1 MHFSYT
7 HCVQSARIWSYSGQY
22 FPTFGLNTMRYS
34 VSPHK
39 FSPNAGKYGAEK
51 LRIQTLFMQVCLIQ
65 RFEKTKLAGNYYD
78 KTYA

>member
-22 FPTFGLNTMRYS
+22 FPAFGLNTMRCS
-34 VSPHK
+34 VSPHI

-78 KTYA
+78 KIYA